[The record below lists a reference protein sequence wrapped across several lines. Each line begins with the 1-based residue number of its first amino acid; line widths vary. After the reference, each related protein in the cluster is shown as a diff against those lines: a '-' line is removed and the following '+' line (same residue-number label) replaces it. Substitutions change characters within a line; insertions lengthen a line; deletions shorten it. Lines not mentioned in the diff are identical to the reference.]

1 MKKIVVVGAGISGLL
16 SGLALAKEGND
27 VTIFEA
33 TSEVGG
39 MCRSYEIN
47 SFRVDTGPHIITRL
61 KNGPLKELMD
71 KYFDIV
77 PEFVSHGGYYIRANK
92 KTYKFPWTLR
102 AFAFFEPISKKDRL
116 MILQTFTS
124 LYSQRIFNPDYDDV
138 SIGDMVKNRDYDK
151 NTLQIID
158 TMCKFLT
165 GNGRDKTPVARFLDS
180 QDYKNKGEKTS
191 QDPIDYLNSIK
202 NLITKNGAEDQCYPV
217 GGIISIMRAA
227 LSSMPENV
235 DIKLNSEVEKIVV
248 EDGRVRGVVV
258 NEEFISA
265 DCVVYSAYSSHL
277 PKIVDHLPREYGKDL
292 EKLEKVISLTLWLGL
307 DKKFFNKSGSEI
319 WVDSDPSCWVVPITN
334 YDSSLAPPEHQLVGF
349 VTILPDDFDIDKER
363 SRLLKAIVNEFPG
376 IEKNIKMK
384 HFQVLIPEKAAWI
397 VNQKMP
403 TSKTP
408 IKGLYLVGT
417 DTTHKSMGI
426 TRASYSVL
434 NLLEAMKE

>member
-16 SGLALAKEGND
+16 AGLALAKEGND

-77 PEFVSHGGYYIRANK
+77 PEFVLHGEYYIRANK
-92 KTYKFPWTLR
+92 KTYKFPWTLK

-138 SIGDMVKNRDYDK
+138 SVGDMVKNRDYDEK
-151 NTLQIID
+151 TLRIID
-158 TMCKFLT
+158 TICKFLT
-165 GNGRDKTPVARFLDS
+165 GNSMDKTPVARFLDS
-180 QDYKNKGEKTS
+180 QDYKNSGGRTS
-191 QDPIDYLNSIK
+191 QDPIDYLNSMK
-202 NLITKNGAEDQCYPV
+202 NLFTKNGAEDQCYPV
-217 GGIISIMRAA
+217 GGIISIVKAA

-235 DIKLNSEVEKIVV
+235 DIKLNSQVEKIVV
-248 EDGRVRGVVV
+248 EDDRVSGVVV
-258 NEEFISA
+258 NGEFISS

-277 PKIVDHLPREYGKDL
+277 PKIVDRLPGDYRKNL
-292 EKLEKVISLTLWLGL
+292 ENLEKVISLTLWLGL
-307 DKKFFNKSGSEI
+307 DKKFFKNSGSEI
-319 WVDSDPSCWVVPITN
+319 WVDSDPSCWVVPVTN

-363 SRLLKAIVNEFPG
+363 SRLLKTIVTQLPS
-376 IEKNIKMK
+376 IEKHIKMK

-426 TRASYSVL
+426 TRASYSVS

>member
-1 MKKIVVVGAGISGLL
+1 MKKIVVGAGISGLL

-33 TSEVGG
+33 ASEVGG

-47 SFRVDTGPHIITRL
+47 GFRVDTGPHIITRL

-71 KYFDIV
+71 KYFDIF
-77 PEFVSHGGYYIRANK
+77 PEFVPHGKYYIRANK
-92 KTYKFPWTLR
+92 KRYKFPWTLE
-102 AFAFFEPISKKDRL
+102 AFASFEPISKIDRL
-116 MILQTFTS
+116 RILWTFAC
-124 LYSQRIFNPDYDDV
+124 LYSQRIFNQDYDNV
-138 SIGDMVKNRDYDK
+138 SVGDLVKNMDYDRE
-151 NTLQIID
+151 TLRIID
-158 TMCKFLT
+158 TICKFLT
-165 GNGRDKTPVARFLDS
+165 GNGMDKTPVARFLDS
-180 QDYKNKGEKTS
+180 QDYKNQGQKTS
-191 QDPIDYLNSIK
+191 QDPIEYLNSMK
-202 NLITKNGAEDQCYPV
+202 NILTKNGAEDQYYPV
-217 GGIISIMRAA
+217 GGIISIVKAA

-235 DIKLNSEVEKIVV
+235 DIRLNSEVERIVV
-248 EDGRVRGVVV
+248 EDDRVIGVVV
-258 NEEFISA
+258 NGESIST
-265 DCVVYSAYSSHL
+265 DCVVYSAHSSHL
-277 PKIVDHLPREYGKDL
+277 PKVVDHLPREYGTNL
-292 EKLEKVISLTLWLGL
+292 EKLEKVTSLTLWLGL
-307 DKKFFNKSGSEI
+307 DKKFFENSGSEI

-349 VTILPDDFDIDKER
+349 VTVLPDDFDIDKEQ
-363 SRLLKAIVNEFPG
+363 SRLLKAIVNELPD

-384 HFQVLIPEKAAWI
+384 HFQVLIPEQAAWI

-403 TSKTP
+403 TSKSP

>member
-16 SGLALAKEGND
+16 SGLALAKEGNE

-39 MCRSYEIN
+39 MCRSYEI
-47 SFRVDTGPHIITRL
+47 SGFRVDTGPHIITRL
-61 KNGPLKELMD
+61 ENGPLKKMMD

-77 PEFVSHGGYYIRANK
+77 PEFVPHGEYYIRANK
-92 KTYKFPWTLR
+92 KVYKFPWTPQ

-116 MILQTFTS
+116 IMLQTIIS
-124 LYSQRIFNPDYDDV
+124 LYSKRIFNPDYGAV
-138 SIGDMVKNRDYDK
+138 SVGNIVTNSDYEK
-151 NTLQIID
+151 KTLRFID
-158 TMCKFLT
+158 TICKFLT
-165 GNGRDKTPVARFLDS
+165 GNGMDKTPVARFLDS
-180 QDYKNKGEKTS
+180 QEYKNKGGKTS
-191 QDPIDYLNSIK
+191 QDPIDYLNDMK
-202 NLITKNGAEDQCYPV
+202 NFLTKKGAKDQCYPV
-217 GGIISIMRAA
+217 GGIISIVKAA

-235 DIKLNSEVEKIVV
+235 DIRCNSKVEKIVV
-248 EDGRVRGVVV
+248 EDGWVKGVVV
-258 NEEFISA
+258 KGEFISA
-265 DCVVYSAYSSHL
+265 DSVVYSAYSSHL

-307 DKKFFNKSGSEI
+307 CKKFFEKSGSEI
-319 WVDSDPSCWVVPITN
+319 WVDSDPPCWVVPITN

-349 VTILPDDFDIDKER
+349 ATILPDDFDIDNEK
-363 SRLLKAIVNEFPG
+363 SRLLKAVVNELPG
-376 IEKNIKMK
+376 IKKYIKMK

-417 DTTHKSMGI
+417 DTMRKSMGI

-434 NLLEAMKE
+434 NLLEAMRE